1 LFVTAC
7 PTCGSLRAAA
17 LQLVGEHGFK
27 RLSVAALCDACGLTP
42 DQLADHYPTPR
53 ACLYDAYDELAQ
65 EFLHD
70 MQDAFDRA
78 SSGADA
84 LTRARSRMLA
94 RLAER
99 PAEAR
104 LLFIEVLRGDRELR
118 RRREQG
124 RQRILALMLSEHR
137 RRGELEQRRQVQLE
151 MLLGASFH
159 LIATRIAEGRID
171 ALPELDGELAE
182 LAGMFEPRHAS
193 VAGPLAAAV

>member
-1 LFVTAC
+1 LSATAC
-7 PTCGSLRAAA
+7 PICGSLRAAA

-27 RLSVAALCDACGLTP
+27 RLSVAALCNACGLTP
-42 DQLADHYPTPR
+42 DQLVDHYPTPR

-65 EFLHD
+65 EFLRD
-70 MQDAFDRA
+70 IQDAFDCA

-104 LLFIEVLRGDRELR
+104 LLFIEALRGDRELR

-124 RQRILALMLSEHR
+124 RQRMLALMLAEHR
-137 RRGELEQRRQVQLE
+137 RRGDLGQLPQVQLE

-182 LAGMFEPRHAS
+182 LAGMFEPGHAS
-193 VAGPLAAAV
+193 ASPLVAAV